1 MKRRKIHDWPS
12 KPNLKM
18 PICPGLA
25 AMVICNNIIGRGPS
39 TMPRPRS
46 NLTPMPRIIFGGVR
60 CAFQVTILTV
70 RSRTTRS
77 RSASNPIT
85 GRRTIIGAGHT
96 TTNSSSNWL
105 CKTRITFWKNGH
117 GMPPTCWG
125 TYTLLEAPTSMQ
137 SMTSN
142 AQRKPSLKPVGDIK

>member
-1 MKRRKIHDWPS
+1 MKWIVEAKKSQLASSARRVINERRRSHDWPS

-25 AMVICNNIIGRGPS
+25 AMVICTHNWQGTIDDATTAIELDPNASHYFRRGW
-39 TMPRPRS
+39 MVVFR
-46 NLTPMPRIIFGGVR
+46 
-60 CAFQVTILTV
+60 TISTV

-96 TTNSSSNWL
+96 TSKQQFELALQDANYVLEKREPGT
-105 CKTRITFWKNGH
+105 
-117 GMPPTCWG
+117 PP
-125 TYTLLEAPTSMQ
+125 
-137 SMTSN
+137 
-142 AQRKPSLKPVGDIK
+142 